1 MNDPSITV
9 AIISLFGTII
19 GSITGVLVSNKLT
32 TYRIEQLEKKI
43 DKYANNMD
51 EIKERLVIVEQST
64 KSAHKRLDNLAS
76 QLKVTERNRDD
87 V

>member
-43 DKYANNMD
+43 DKYANNVD